1 MAEIAGVSVGS
12 LYQYFPH
19 RDAIVRLLI
28 DAHVRSMLVRVDEA
42 LCQACSAAT
51 SEEVVR
57 RFVGELVAA
66 HAADLER
73 WGLIAA
79 QVLRFG
85 DLDAGEEVWRA
96 VIDRAHGL
104 VRRIA
109 PDLPEAE
116 CARAAERLTFL
127 VRALLVDTLAQ
138 RPEELRDGRLAE
150 DISCLILGY
159 VGRCSA
165 RGSAPAP
172 SALTPP
178 CLPRGSVD
186 HRVEQHLRERHVL
199 ELAHQDGVADVE
211 LRPQPDRATSTTP
224 SCLDLTRPFTEIM

>member
-1 MAEIAGVSVGS
+1 MLVKNPVSPRKMPRQRRSQALVAAVLEAAVRILKRGGEEALTTRRVAEVAGVSVGS

-28 DAHVRSMLVRVDEA
+28 DAHVRSMLARIDEA
-42 LCQACSAAT
+42 LRHACSAAT
-51 SEEVVR
+51 PEEVVR
-57 RFVGELVAA
+57 RFAGELVAE

-73 WGLIAA
+73 WGLIAV

-85 DLDAGEEVWRA
+85 DLDAGEETWRA
-96 VIDRAHGL
+96 VIERAQEL
-104 VRRIA
+104 VRHIA

-116 CARAAERLTFL
+116 SARAGERLAFL

-165 RGSAPAP
+165 KSSAPAP
-172 SALTPP
+172 
-178 CLPRGSVD
+178 
-186 HRVEQHLRERHVL
+186 
-199 ELAHQDGVADVE
+199 
-211 LRPQPDRATSTTP
+211 
-224 SCLDLTRPFTEIM
+224 